1 MLRPTI
7 PPAIEPVSLTEART
21 QCQMSPDDDSQDA
34 RLMGYVAAARAMAE
48 QETGQRFLPQTWTL
62 SLDAWPADGKVELP
76 QLPVRSVTSVKY
88 TSAAGVLTTVGS
100 GAYRLDTRALRAKL
114 LPVYGGTWPADVR
127 TDDEGVIVITYV
139 CGLASSPAELASQAP
154 GVREWVLAHVAV
166 MNEQR
171 AAVADQGVVMKAL
184 PYIGSLLD
192 PLRVY
197 L

>member
-1 MLRPTI
+1 MHLVIAPTV
-7 PPAIEPVSLTEART
+7 EPVSLTEART

-62 SLDAWPADGKVELP
+62 YLDAWPADGKIELP
-76 QLPVRSVTSVKY
+76 QLPVRSITDVKY
-88 TSAAGVLTTVGS
+88 TSAAGVLTTIDS
-100 GAYRLDTRALRAKL
+100 SAYRLDTRALRAKL

-139 CGLASSPAELASQAP
+139 CGLASTPAELAGHAP
-154 GVREWVLAHVAV
+154 GVREWVLAHVAA

-171 AAVADQGVVMKAL
+171 SVVSESGNSMALL
-184 PYIGSLLD
+184 PYAGRLLD